1 MFYLKGAVVMGIKY
15 MLFNTIPEKLILEG
29 ILDLH
34 KRIFGESDD
43 LVKKMESKPQ
53 LLVNVALNESKVIG
67 YKMGYELDK
76 RKFYSWLGGV
86 DTRFRGHGV
95 ASKLL
100 EQQHQYLKDNGYHIV
115 QTKTMN
121 KWRSMLILNI
131 KSGFDVMSTY
141 TNEKGLHKIIL
152 EKNLVE

>member
-1 MFYLKGAVVMGIKY
+1 MQTKY
-15 MLFNTIPEKLILEG
+15 MLFESMPEEAILEG
-29 ILDLH
+29 IIDLH

-53 LLVNVALNESKVIG
+53 LLVNVALYDSKVIG
-67 YKMGYELDK
+67 YKVGYELDK

-86 DTRFRGHGV
+86 DPNNRGHGV
-95 ASKLL
+95 ASKLM
-100 EQQHQYLKDNGYHIV
+100 EQQHQYLKENGYYIV

-121 KWRSMLILNI
+121 KWRIMLTLNI
-131 KSGFDVMSTY
+131 KSGFDVISTY

-152 EKNLVE
+152 EKNLLE